1 MSPLNLPSAGTC
13 HLVLPLLR
21 SNLRRRHLKVWQDL
35 AADRVRAA
43 QQRRQTLLD
52 CGPEKDLPCS
62 RDSAKDPGLTGQDLP
77 EVFAGPDGMCL
88 KARAYLGSGAY
99 GSVYRAEDEAGRTFA
114 LKIGKE
120 HLLQDLSHEARLL
133 SSFHHPGVV
142 SSFGLTSTTCNQVAL
157 KLQCG
162 QMNLGRYLDEHAST
176 SRSSRVSWQMTAQL
190 LSALLYIHEKKVVHA
205 DVKPGNTLV
214 FMHADNGSAQSCP
227 RLKLCDFGLSVELGP
242 EGHATVVG
250 REVYTLPYRPFECAM
265 ADTRRVR
272 IGPGCD
278 VFAMG
283 ALSFRVF
290 AARVLFS
297 AEIYESLLK
306 DPSPQAQRSLSGRP
320 PVFFWQCAAIAWL
333 REEAPAESQRKLGP
347 LPNESPSHPSPSEV
361 SPSRWHP
368 ARSQSSLATGFCGLS
383 G

>member
-114 LKIGKE
+114 LRIGKE

-306 DPSPQAQRSLSGRP
+306 DPSPQAQRSLWDFRDGQMKRLDSGVRTLLSRMVAP
-320 PVFFWQCAAIAWL
+320 PQQRAA
-333 REEAPAESQRKLGP
+333 
-347 LPNESPSHPSPSEV
+347 
-361 SPSRWHP
+361 
-368 ARSQSSLATGFCGLS
+368 SSVLLAMCRDRLA
-383 G
+383 